1 MEENVFFVDLR
12 PFFEKP
18 IINSKVA
25 MKITLQ
31 ILSATALIV
40 SVVFG
45 ISSCS
50 KSSIDLEKV
59 QLLDVHDEQSAMENF
74 SVALS
79 SAVYS
84 YPEVRDFLKAE
95 ALKRFDYEDEVFYP
109 FVKEMSIGNLGTFR
123 EILVRELGGEEKMA
137 QIEKE
142 LPTLT
147 ILVSDASWFD
157 PEGFCLDRWDTSEP
171 CVAVTYR
178 EKDGICRRLFGD
190 GYLLGEIEEGTLPG
204 GPVLIVK
211 ESERMVANVST
222 KSESVEYSF
231 LFDEFDASKNPVDTK
246 ARYSWEW
253 LNEEQPDSSD
263 LMSEAVLYS
272 INPDLIKAY
281 NLFKNNS
288 FACQNDYIFYG
299 MTSNSTKGRLRT
311 DVKNKIYRL
320 KLLSSAFPR
329 VFDDSLK
336 NDIRFKDTWK
346 TQDYGRGYEMEP
358 TKEEVYAKL
367 WGDGLLELKF
377 TILAGSRSGTSSVYP
392 LSVNASD
399 LFAVKDDVVM
409 REQWKASAFV
419 WHIEWRYTFG
429 KFGEE
434 IRKRDHN
441 TLAEKWYYLP
451 YPIELPSW
459 DLLDLSFYTLKAE
472 EVDSGASKTIEIT
485 VTTKHADESTQKFNT
500 GAEYKKGDW
509 MANAKLELG
518 WNQNDER
525 NRVEKQTITVKEE
538 NDILFEHP
546 ISYSDKYVLNKSGSK
561 YSVASIGSGDLIITI
576 LPYRY

>member
-1 MEENVFFVDLR
+1 
-12 PFFEKP
+12 
-18 IINSKVA
+18 

-109 FVKEMSIGNLGTFR
+109 FVKEMSIGNLGTLR

-211 ESERMVANVST
+211 KSERMVANVST

-231 LFDEFDASKNPVDTK
+231 LFDEFDASKTTVDTK

-253 LNEEQPDSSD
+253 MNEPQPVETDYMSASALN
-263 LMSEAVLYS
+263 S
-272 INPDLIKAY
+272 INPDIIKAY
-281 NLFKNNS
+281 NLFKNNPY
-288 FACQNDYIFYG
+288 ACHNDYIFYG
-299 MTSNSTKGRLRT
+299 MTSGNTKGQLRT
-311 DVKNKIYRL
+311 DVRNKICRI
-320 KLLSSAFPR
+320 KLRADAFER
-329 VFDDSLK
+329 VFDDKLGH
-336 NDIRFKDTWK
+336 DMDFKDVYETTDNGK
-346 TQDYGRGYEMEP
+346 GYNEQP
-358 TKEEVYAKL
+358 SKEKVYAKL
-367 WGDGLLELKF
+367 WGDGLLELVF
-377 TILAGSRSGTSSVYP
+377 TVLAGSRSGTESVLP
-392 LSVNASD
+392 LSVRARN
-399 LFAVKDDVVM
+399 LFVVKDDVVM
-409 REQWKASAFV
+409 KEQWKASVAFPV
-419 WHIEWRYTFG
+419 QWYIKWRYTFG
-429 KFGEE
+429 SYGTDY
-434 IRKRDHN
+434 RTRN
-441 TLAEKWYYLP
+441 SSTLKERWYYLP
-451 YPIELPSW
+451 YPITIPSW
-459 DLLDLSFYTLKAE
+459 DLLDLSFYTIKVE
-472 EVDSGASKTIEIT
+472 EVDCGATITQEIN
-485 VTTKHADESTQKFNT
+485 VTTKHASSDSQKFNFEST
-500 GAEYKKGDW
+500 GKIPKIVDLG
-509 MANAKLELG
+509 AKLELG
-518 WNQNDER
+518 WSESDEET
-525 NRVEKQTITVKEE
+525 RVEKQVISYKEE
-538 NDILFEHP
+538 NEILLATP
-546 ISYSDKYVLNKSGSK
+546 VSYSDRFISYQSGSD
-561 YSVASIGSGDLIITI
+561 YMVNYVGSGDFIMTI